1 MNNPSRHSPETIERM
16 KANAEAAKKRLAHLN
31 NEYLIRRQAEKRSG
45 ARVKTNSESFGQAVV
60 RVAREADIAL

>member
-1 MNNPSRHSPETIERM
+1 M

-31 NEYLIRRQAEKRSG
+31 NEYMIRRQAEKRSG
-45 ARVKTNSESFGQAVV
+45 SRVKINDESFGEAIA